1 MGEVQAFFQ
10 FLHVFACSG
19 LTSVLSSIIKNSLF
33 VIRDDSGLCS
43 DEQCIMMLNDD
54 LGCRK

>member
-1 MGEVQAFFQ
+1 M
-10 FLHVFACSG
+10 
-19 LTSVLSSIIKNSLF
+19 LSSIVKNGLF
-33 VIRDDSGLCS
+33 VIRDYSGLCS

>member
-33 VIRDDSGLCS
+33 VIRDYSGRVVMNSAL
-43 DEQCIMMLNDD
+43 
-54 LGCRK
+54 